1 MSLHPMLRIPDR
13 HGRKPTLR
21 GEVNHLPGGG
31 RVYDAPMPHDPI
43 AQRIEAFDQANGG
56 GVGFYKE
63 KGAYHLYLLETEA
76 PIARLK
82 PTGVGDEVRLGYWSH
97 RRRWED
103 VDDMGGVVKPLDED
117 LQFIATT
124 DIFWLWT

>member
-1 MSLHPMLRIPDR
+1 MLRIPDR
-13 HGRKPTLR
+13 HARKPTLR
-21 GEVNHLPGGG
+21 GEVNHPSGGG
-31 RVYDAPMPHDPI
+31 CVYDAPMPHDPV
-43 AQRIEAFDQANGG
+43 ALRITAFDQANGG
-56 GVGFYKE
+56 GVGFYKD

-103 VDDMGGVVKPLDED
+103 VDDMGGVVKPLDEA
-117 LQFIATT
+117 LAFIAKTH
-124 DIFWLWT
+124 IFWLWT